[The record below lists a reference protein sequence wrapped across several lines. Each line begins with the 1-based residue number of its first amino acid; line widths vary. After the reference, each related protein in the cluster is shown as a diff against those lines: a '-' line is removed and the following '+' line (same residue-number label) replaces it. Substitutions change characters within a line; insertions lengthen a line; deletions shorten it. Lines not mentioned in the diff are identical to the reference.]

1 MKSKRAVT
9 SAVALTAF
17 VFGLLVWVYVVVVQL
32 VYPDW
37 ISAPLSHV
45 SIFPL
50 NWRLDDVGMIAFAVA
65 AAGFLLWRIEVNR
78 ESS

>member
-1 MKSKRAVT
+1 MTRGQALGRAL
-9 SAVALTAF
+9 ALTAF
-17 VFGLLVWVYVVVVQL
+17 VFGLMVWVYVIVVQL

-50 NWRLDDVGMIAFAVA
+50 NWRLDDVGMAAFGVA
-65 AAGFLLWRIEVNR
+65 AIGFLFWQIQRNMK
-78 ESS
+78 SD